1 MKDYIRSI
9 AENIRELR
17 EQRGMTQEELAE
29 LAGISQSHLSKIE
42 AGSRSIGMKTY
53 TRILEALGA
62 VPILLSEVERIERHV
77 ELLERFICIIK
88 ECSEVELRFFMDTL
102 EFMKDNI
109 DQIKLDEEKK
119 KVRFPRMSRNTCSN
133 DKLNGEWAS

>member
-9 AENIRELR
+9 AENIKKLR
-17 EQRGMTQEELAE
+17 EQRGMTQEKLAE

-42 AGSRSIGMKTY
+42 AGSRNIGMKTY

-77 ELLERFICIIK
+77 ELLERFISIIK
-88 ECSEVELRFFMDTL
+88 ECSEVELRFYMDTL
-102 EFMKDNI
+102 ESMKDNMNK
-109 DQIKLDEEKK
+109 IKSDEEKK
-119 KVRFPRMSRNTCSN
+119 KVRFPRASRNTCSS
-133 DKLNGEWAS
+133 DKLDGEWAS